1 MNILLKVS
9 YPSGVSVNL
18 GNVLTPTQ
26 VKDKPKLIWEA
37 EKDAYYTLVMI
48 DPDAPSRIDFSLRE
62 ILHWLVMNIP
72 ESNVESGDEIIEFIG
87 TGAPKDTG
95 LHRYIFLVFK
105 QPNGK
110 IQHNEPRSSKRYT

>member
-1 MNILLKVS
+1 M
-9 YPSGVSVNL
+9 
-18 GNVLTPTQ
+18 GNVLTPSQ
-26 VKDKPKLIWEA
+26 VKDEPKVTWEA
-37 EKDAYYTLVMI
+37 EKGAYYTLVMI
-48 DPDAPSRIDFSLRE
+48 DPDAPSRTDYSLRE

-72 ESNVESGDEIIEFIG
+72 ESNVESGDEVVEFIG

-110 IQHNEPRSSKRYT
+110 IQHNEPRSSKKYNLI